1 MGDIQSG
8 QIIKGF
14 GWMKETETRRIWV
27 TKWAIIE
34 EKLFYALNIDVGGHC
49 HFVYTL

>member
-8 QIIKGF
+8 HITEGF
-14 GWMKETETRRIWV
+14 RKMKEPKIHRPWV

-34 EKLFYALNIDVGGHC
+34 ENRFYAPIVHIGGHS
-49 HFVYTL
+49 